1 MNVSPQQF
9 GFLCDFLKRRTGV
22 MLDQTKAYLLEARL
36 LPVLRQRN
44 LPDLATLA
52 DRLRTG
58 RDTVLEQD
66 VLNAMMTHETSF
78 FRDKSPF
85 ETLKLLIPPLAKQRA
100 VSRHLVIWSAASSS
114 GQEVYSLAML
124 LQEHFRDLLAGW
136 KIRLI
141 ATDFSEPVLARARE
155 GVYSDLEI
163 SRGLAPE
170 LRAKYFTPLQGRW
183 SIVQDCRR
191 GVEFRQI
198 NLTGAWPAMPPCDII
213 FLRNVMIY
221 FDVPTRAAILA
232 KMHAAVR
239 SDGALFL
246 GGAETML
253 GVTDTWERLEGS
265 GCSYYRPKPA
275 LKP

>member
-22 MLDQTKAYLLEARL
+22 VLDQTKAYLLEARL
-36 LPVLRQRN
+36 LPVMRQRN

-85 ETLKLLIPPLAKQRA
+85 ETLKLLIPTLVKQRA
-100 VSRHLVIWSAASSS
+100 VARHLVIWSAASSS

-141 ATDFSEPVLARARE
+141 ATDFSEPVLARARA
-155 GVYSDLEI
+155 GVYSELEI
-163 SRGLAPE
+163 SRGLSPE

-198 NLTGAWPAMPPCDII
+198 NLTGVWPAMPPCDIV

-221 FDVPTRAAILA
+221 FD
-232 KMHAAVR
+232 H
-239 SDGALFL
+239 
-246 GGAETML
+246 
-253 GVTDTWERLEGS
+253 DTKRQVVERLAQQLHPRGYLIIGHSESLNGITN
-265 GCSYYRPKPA
+265 CVTPLQPTIYQLP
-275 LKP
+275 

>member
-36 LPVLRQRN
+36 LPVMRQRN

-100 VSRHLVIWSAASSS
+100 VARHLVLWSAASSS

-155 GVYSDLEI
+155 GVYSELEI
-163 SRGLAPE
+163 SRGLSPE

-232 KMHAAVR
+232 KMHGAVR

-265 GCSYYRPKPA
+265 GCSYYRPKP
-275 LKP
+275 LPKR

>member
-58 RDTVLEQD
+58 REAILEQD

-85 ETLKLLIPPLAKQRA
+85 ETLKLLIPTLVKQRA
-100 VSRHLVIWSAASSS
+100 VSRHLVLWSAASSS

-155 GVYSDLEI
+155 GVYSELEI
-163 SRGLAPE
+163 SRGLSPE

-198 NLTGAWPAMPPCDII
+198 NLTGAWPAMPPCDIV

-253 GVTDTWERLEGS
+253 GVTDTWQRLEGS

>member
-1 MNVSPQQF
+1 
-9 GFLCDFLKRRTGV
+9 

-36 LPVLRQRN
+36 LPVVRQRN

-85 ETLKLLIPPLAKQRA
+85 ETLKLLIPTLVKQRA
-100 VSRHLVIWSAASSS
+100 VARHLVIWSAASSS

-155 GVYSDLEI
+155 GVYSELEI
-163 SRGLAPE
+163 SRGLSPE

-232 KMHAAVR
+232 KMHGAVR

-253 GVTDTWERLEGS
+253 GVTDTWQRLEGS
-265 GCSYYRPKPA
+265 GCSYYRPKP
-275 LKP
+275 LPKR

>member
-22 MLDQTKAYLLEARL
+22 VLDQTKAYLLEARL

-85 ETLKLLIPPLAKQRA
+85 ETLKLLIPPLVKQRA
-100 VSRHLVIWSAASSS
+100 VARHLVLWSAASSS

-155 GVYSDLEI
+155 GVYSELEI
-163 SRGLAPE
+163 SRGLSPD

-198 NLTGAWPAMPPCDII
+198 NLTGVWPAMPPCDIV

-221 FDVPTRAAILA
+221 FDVPMRAAILA
-232 KMHAAVR
+232 KMRGAVR

-265 GCSYYRPKPA
+265 GCSYYRPKPV

>member
-58 RDTVLEQD
+58 REAILEQD

-85 ETLKLLIPPLAKQRA
+85 ETLKLLIPPLVKQRA
-100 VSRHLVIWSAASSS
+100 VSRHLVLWSAASSS

-155 GVYSDLEI
+155 GVYSELEI

-198 NLTGAWPAMPPCDII
+198 NLTGAWPAMPPCDIV

-265 GCSYYRPKPA
+265 GCSYYRPKPIA
-275 LKP
+275 KR

>member
-36 LPVLRQRN
+36 LPVMRQRN

-58 RDTVLEQD
+58 REAILEQD

-85 ETLKLLIPPLAKQRA
+85 ETLKLLIPTLVKQRA
-100 VSRHLVIWSAASSS
+100 VSRHLVLWSAASSS

-155 GVYSDLEI
+155 GVYSELEI

-170 LRAKYFTPLQGRW
+170 LRAKYFTPLQGSW

-198 NLTGAWPAMPPCDII
+198 NLTGAWPAMPPCDIV

-253 GVTDTWERLEGS
+253 GVTDTWQRLEGS
-265 GCSYYRPKPA
+265 GCSYYRPKPIA
-275 LKP
+275 KR

>member
-58 RDTVLEQD
+58 REAILEQD

-85 ETLKLLIPPLAKQRA
+85 ETLKLLIPPLVKQRA
-100 VSRHLVIWSAASSS
+100 VSRHLVLWSAASSS

-155 GVYSDLEI
+155 GVYSELEI

-232 KMHAAVR
+232 KMHGAIR

-253 GVTDTWERLEGS
+253 GVTDTWQRLEGS
-265 GCSYYRPKPA
+265 GCSYYRPKPIA
-275 LKP
+275 KR